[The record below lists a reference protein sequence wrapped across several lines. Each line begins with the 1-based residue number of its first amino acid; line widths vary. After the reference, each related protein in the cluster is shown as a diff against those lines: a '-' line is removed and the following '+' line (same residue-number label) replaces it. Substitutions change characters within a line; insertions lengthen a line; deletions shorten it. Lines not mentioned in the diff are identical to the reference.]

1 MLIKFKI
8 LIMSKKKHWDG
19 RVDERTGIL
28 VVSVICARDQIPQLQ
43 ECQIL
48 NPMCHKGAS
57 CFLSLILCLTSSTW
71 SSLQSVTDDKNWCI
85 ARKY

>member
-28 VVSVICARDQIPQLQ
+28 VVSVICARDQVPQLQ

-48 NPMCHKGAS
+48 NPMCHKGNFKAIS
-57 CFLSLILCLTSSTW
+57 VRDQKHPRAGTD
-71 SSLQSVTDDKNWCI
+71 LQI
-85 ARKY
+85 